1 MLIAAYLIGSIPNA
15 YVFPRLFYGIDIR
28 KHGTGKVGA
37 SNVLKLTSKWMAIL
51 VTLLDIGKGLLAVW
65 LAIVF
70 DMGAAE
76 QVAAGVLAIIGHNWP
91 IFLSFHGGR
100 GIFTSLGV
108 IFMLSPKLGL
118 IILIMPYLFAPWKQ
132 VSLGVFLAL
141 TSLPFFSWFLSGP
154 LDIDERLPVTLG
166 FAALTLIGFFRR
178 LVVPRS
184 PLSKTVST
192 TELIFNRV
200 LFDRDIRNREVW
212 ISQKAVEAKSGKSRG
227 D

>member
-1 MLIAAYLIGSIPNA
+1 MDIGLVLLLIAAYLIGSIPNA
-15 YVFPRLFYGIDIR
+15 YVLPKLFYGIDVR

-37 SNVLKLTSKWMAIL
+37 SNVLKLTSKWMAVL
-51 VTLLDIGKGLLAVW
+51 VTLLDVGKGLLAVW
-65 LAIVF
+65 LAQIL

-91 IFLSFHGGR
+91 VFLNFHGGR

-118 IILIMPYLFAPWKQ
+118 IILIMPYLFAPWRQ

-141 TSLPFFSWFLSGP
+141 ASLPFFSWFLSAP

-166 FAALTLIGFFRR
+166 FTALTLTGFFRR
-178 LVVPRS
+178 LIVPRS
-184 PLSKTVST
+184 PLSETVST
-192 TELIFNRV
+192 AELIFNRI
-200 LFDRDIRNREVW
+200 LFDRDIRNREIW
-212 ISQKAVEAKSGKSRG
+212 ISQKAVEK

>member
-1 MLIAAYLIGSIPNA
+1 MDIGLVLLLIAAYLIGSIPNA
-15 YVFPRLFYGIDIR
+15 YVLPKLFYGIDIR

-37 SNVLKLTSKWMAIL
+37 SNVLKLTSKWMAVL
-51 VTLLDIGKGLLAVW
+51 VTLLDVGKGLFAVW
-65 LAIVF
+65 LAQVLE
-70 DMGAAE
+70 MGAAE
-76 QVAAGVLAIIGHNWP
+76 QVATGVLAIIGHNWP
-91 IFLSFHGGR
+91 VFLRFHGGR

-118 IILIMPYLFAPWKQ
+118 LILIMPYLFAPWRQ

-141 TSLPFFSWFLSGP
+141 ASLPFFSWFLSAP

-166 FAALTLIGFFRR
+166 YTALTLTGFFRR

-184 PLSKTVST
+184 PLSETVST
-192 TELIFNRV
+192 AELIFNRI
-200 LFDRDIRNREVW
+200 LFDRDIRNREIW
-212 ISQKAVEAKSGKSRG
+212 ISQRAVEK